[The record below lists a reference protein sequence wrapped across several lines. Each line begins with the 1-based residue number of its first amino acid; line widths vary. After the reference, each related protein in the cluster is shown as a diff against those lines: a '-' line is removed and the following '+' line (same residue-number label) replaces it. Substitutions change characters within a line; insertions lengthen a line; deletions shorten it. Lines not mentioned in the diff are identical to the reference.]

1 MSPNN
6 DIFALFKSN
15 LKESFFDPTVSGLL
29 ERELRSGV
37 PMFSRLELSLKSQ
50 QYIGEIYLQG
60 STVSQ
65 NGAH

>member
-6 DIFALFKSN
+6 DIFAVFKSN

-37 PMFSRLELSLKSQ
+37 PMFSRLERSLKSQ